1 MFARGQL
8 IAINDAL
15 KTLTAPKKDQTV
27 QQKLDT
33 ILQGKFSSG
42 MAKAAAAQFQD

>member
-1 MFARGQL
+1 MAYNVP
-8 IAINDAL
+8 INDAL
-15 KTLTAPKKDQTV
+15 KMLTAPSKDQTV

-42 MAKAAAAQFQD
+42 MAKSAAAKLQD